1 MELIFKWIKQ
11 HVRIKKFLGTSE
23 NAVKMQIW
31 CAVATYVRIA
41 IVKKELQL
49 GAYLHTLLQSLSVSV
64 FEKSQLSSA
73 LRPDLD
79 TPEMPLDANQLNV
92 HFLTGH
98 YWEHLMIQT
107 RITSPLS
114 DQRMLST
121 SLRVAASMPL
131 LSSAA
136 IASSITATNSC
147 SLIFIA
153 LCVVSM
159 SWPV

>member
-1 MELIFKWIKQ
+1 MAVWRDNVYRLTIYSMHIWPAYRAVGGRAIRVQ
-11 HVRIKKFLGTSE
+11 GHVAMRHQRALGTD
-23 NAVKMQIW
+23 VPMQW
-31 CAVATYVRIA
+31 H
-41 IVKKELQL
+41 
-49 GAYLHTLLQSLSVSV
+49 G
-64 FEKSQLSSA
+64 
-73 LRPDLD
+73 DL
-79 TPEMPLDANQLNV
+79 
-92 HFLTGH
+92 
-98 YWEHLMIQT
+98 WMIQT

-114 DQRMLST
+114 DQRMFST